1 MERRITMAQMRVTT
15 KSPPLIRLEPFRG
28 INVSGSPTEISQNQS
43 PDMLNFN
50 LNEGGALNKRTG
62 YERVVNM
69 GTGPIK
75 GMFLYRK
82 SNGDEIFLLAHG
94 GKLYQ
99 SGIPEVGVN
108 FATWEEEDLTQTWES
123 EV

>member
-1 MERRITMAQMRVTT
+1 MAQMTF
-15 KSPPLIRLEPFRG
+15 KQQNPPLVRLEPFRG
-28 INVSGSPTEISQNQS
+28 INVSGSLTEISQNQS

-50 LNEGGALNKRTG
+50 LDQNGSLNKRTG
-62 YERVVNM
+62 YERVINM
-69 GTGPIK
+69 GTGAIK
-75 GMFLYRK
+75 GMYLYRK

-99 SGIPEVGVN
+99 SSIPEVGVD
-108 FATWEEEDLTQTWES
+108 FATWDEEDLTVTWES